1 MWIIAIPNNFAS
13 HLKVMEQKIKLI
25 WDFRGP
31 VAAKTAEH
39 HEIHLKEYI
48 AIEKLPLNIT
58 GFEILNEMYAIAYM
72 VVNKEN
78 MIQVRDAL
86 KPHRG
91 EVYAVEN

>member
-1 MWIIAIPNNFAS
+1 MR
-13 HLKVMEQKIKLI
+13 KIKLI

-31 VAAKTAEH
+31 AAAKTAEH
-39 HEIHLKEYI
+39 HEKHLKEYI

-58 GFEILNEMYAIAYM
+58 GFNILNDMYSIAWM
-72 VVNKEN
+72 VVTDDY

-91 EVYAVEN
+91 EVYSDQ

>member
-1 MWIIAIPNNFAS
+1 M
-13 HLKVMEQKIKLI
+13 QRQIKLI

-31 VAAKTAEH
+31 IATKTAEH

-48 AIEKLPLNIT
+48 SIEKLPINIT
-58 GFEILNEMYAIAYM
+58 GFEIISDMHAIAWM
-72 VVNKEN
+72 VVNDKY

-91 EVYAVEN
+91 EIYEEK